1 MTSKSNK
8 SRFGDK
14 DKHNAAVVSS
24 IRLYSLCRHQT
35 QQLECE
41 IRIGVLLQSRRR
53 LLYCSCISV
62 GD

>member
-14 DKHNAAVVSS
+14 DKHSAAVVSS
-24 IRLYSLCRHQT
+24 IRLYSRCRHQT

-41 IRIGVLLQSRRR
+41 IRFGVLL
-53 LLYCSCISV
+53 
-62 GD
+62 